1 MKRILIAGILGVAEL
16 CRAGITDSQAVSA
29 IIGEGGGESLK
40 TQTMI
45 ADVIRNRGSLRG
57 VYGASNPV
65 VAKASPKVRARALE
79 AWRAS
84 AVQDLTH
91 GLKYFGCAGDA
102 TYFRHIGLHPAMVSG
117 AITFWK

>member
-16 CRAGITDSQAVSA
+16 SRAGISDSQAVAA
-29 IIGEGGGESLK
+29 IIGEGGQTLR
-40 TQTMI
+40 TQTLI
-45 ADVIRNRGSLRG
+45 ACVIRNRGSLRG

-65 VAKASPKVRARALE
+65 VARASTKVKATALAAWQASARA
-79 AWRAS
+79 
-84 AVQDLTH
+84 DLTH
-91 GLKYFGCAGDA
+91 GLKFFGCAGDA